1 MTADLEVAYLGVQV
15 ANPTAFGAFLT
26 DIVGL
31 VPGETTA
38 DGLATWRNDERVH
51 RIIVEEGPAND
62 AAFVGLEAGSA
73 DAFGRVVERA
83 RAAGATVTEGTASDA
98 AARRVDQ
105 LARIDTPWGV
115 AVEIVHGLA
124 VASEPFD
131 SPLVP
136 GGFVT
141 KDQGFGHVVFVT
153 GDLDGADRFVREA
166 LGFAESDWLETDLGG
181 LPLTVR
187 FYHCNPRHHSL
198 ALGALPIELPQKLH
212 HVMVETVSQDNVGL
226 AFDRCVERRPAHRQC
241 ARQTRQRQDV
251 QLLRRHARRVPARVR
266 PRRPDHRHAVDRRP
280 SLRPTSASGATSRS
294 NRPCTRHERSDLKG
308 RVAIVTGSSSG
319 IGAAIAATLAD
330 LGASVV
336 VNSASSVAEGRQ
348 VAADLPTR
356 STCKPTSPSPH
367 APEELVAAA
376 VEHYGRTRH
385 RRQQRR
391 HHRGDP
397 AR

>member
-73 DAFGRVVERA
+73 DTFGRAVERA
-83 RAAGATVTEGTASDA
+83 IAAGATVTEGTASEA

-105 LARIDTPWGV
+105 LVRIDTPWGI
-115 AVEIVHGLA
+115 AVELVHGLA
-124 VASEPFD
+124 VAPEPFD

-153 GDLDGADRFVREA
+153 GDLDGADRFVREV
-166 LGFAESDWLETDLGG
+166 LGFTQSDWLETDLGG
-181 LPLTVR
+181 LQLTVR

-198 ALGALPIELPQKLH
+198 ALGAAPFELPQRLH
-212 HVMVETVSQDNVGL
+212 HIMVETVSQDNVGL
-226 AFDRCVERRPAHRQC
+226 AFDRAWNAGLPIANALGKHDNDKMYSFYVVTPAGFQLEFGHG
-241 ARQTRQRQDV
+241 ARTID
-251 QLLRRHARRVPARVR
+251 APWN
-266 PRRPDHRHAVDRRP
+266 DDRRYDRISEWGHQP
-280 SLRPTSASGATSRS
+280 
-294 NRPCTRHERSDLKG
+294 
-308 RVAIVTGSSSG
+308 I
-319 IGAAIAATLAD
+319 
-330 LGASVV
+330 
-336 VNSASSVAEGRQ
+336 Q
-348 VAADLPTR
+348 
-356 STCKPTSPSPH
+356 SPLHSP
-367 APEELVAAA
+367 
-376 VEHYGRTRH
+376 
-385 RRQQRR
+385 
-391 HHRGDP
+391 
-397 AR
+397 

>member
-73 DAFGRVVERA
+73 DTFERAVERA
-83 RAAGATVTEGTASDA
+83 SAAGATVIEGTASDA

-105 LARIDTPWGV
+105 LVRIDTPWGV
-115 AVEIVHGLA
+115 PVEVVLGLA
-124 VASEPFD
+124 VAPEPFD

-166 LGFAESDWLETDLGG
+166 LGFAQSDWLETDLGG
-181 LPLTVR
+181 LALTVR

-198 ALGALPIELPQKLH
+198 ALGALPIELPQRLH
-212 HVMVETVSQDNVGL
+212 HVMVETVSQDNVGR
-226 AFDRCVERRPAHRQC
+226 AFDRAWSAGLPIANALGKHDNDKMFSFYVVTPAGFQLEFGHG
-241 ARQTRQRQDV
+241 ARTIDAPWTDD
-251 QLLRRHARRVPARVR
+251 RHY
-266 PRRPDHRHAVDRRP
+266 DRISEWGHQP
-280 SLRPTSASGATSRS
+280 
-294 NRPCTRHERSDLKG
+294 
-308 RVAIVTGSSSG
+308 I
-319 IGAAIAATLAD
+319 
-330 LGASVV
+330 
-336 VNSASSVAEGRQ
+336 Q
-348 VAADLPTR
+348 
-356 STCKPTSPSPH
+356 SPLHTP
-367 APEELVAAA
+367 
-376 VEHYGRTRH
+376 
-385 RRQQRR
+385 
-391 HHRGDP
+391 
-397 AR
+397 